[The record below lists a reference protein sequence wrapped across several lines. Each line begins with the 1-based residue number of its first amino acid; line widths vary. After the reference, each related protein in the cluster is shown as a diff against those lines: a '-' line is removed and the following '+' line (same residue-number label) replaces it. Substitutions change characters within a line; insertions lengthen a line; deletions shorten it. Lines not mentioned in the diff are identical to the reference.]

1 MIGAASTE
9 PTTQKAAAA
18 AESSR
23 PRAAASASGHPPPP
37 PALLS
42 FGSYRLGVHDP
53 DADVDCLVLAPP
65 HCKREDFFGGW
76 VGALGRMAV
85 DGGRISGLHPVA
97 SAYTPVVKFEMDGVK
112 IDMIFASVSD
122 HKWLV
127 ERQTEAMTKTLARPD
142 AIDHDDDDDG
152 GAMEEE
158 TMRVD
163 DAALIGLDESSVRS
177 VNGVRVAQ
185 FLLDAIVATTPPA
198 ERRRMDG
205 DEGRGDGGGKD
216 GRTASPDDSP
226 AESIDDVTSL
236 RRLEYFRLTL
246 RLVKAWAK
254 NHGLYANVLGFLGG
268 VNWAILVCW
277 VCERNPDELPSRL
290 LQIFFRTFANWK
302 WPVPVSLSKQ
312 QNNPPA
318 GVQPLPTWDPVK
330 NYRDSKHVM
339 PIITP
344 CYPPMNSSYNVG
356 EPQLRRMRDELL
368 RASKLCD
375 NIVNNHASSSCSC
388 WDVLIE
394 NDFFKQHANYLQVDV
409 IGTNEEEFRSWFGLC
424 ESRMKLLIVGLESP
438 IDGVQAYPHAKFFH
452 RREKKGMEGG
462 IDDEN
467 IKYVTSH
474 FVALRFAHTAKRVDL
489 GPLVMDFLQVVNSF
503 EGRKSGMDL
512 AMCIV
517 SKKDLPS
524 YVFAD
529 GN

>member
-1 MIGAASTE
+1 
-9 PTTQKAAAA
+9 
-18 AESSR
+18 
-23 PRAAASASGHPPPP
+23 
-37 PALLS
+37 
-42 FGSYRLGVHDP
+42 
-53 DADVDCLVLAPP
+53 
-65 HCKREDFFGGW
+65 
-76 VGALGRMAV
+76 
-85 DGGRISGLHPVA
+85 
-97 SAYTPVVKFEMDGVK
+97 MDGVK

-163 DAALIGLDESSVRS
+163 DAELIGLDESSVRS

-185 FLLDAIVATTPPA
+185 FLLDAIVTTTPPA

-277 VCERNPDELPSRL
+277 VCEVRAAELVMCLSLVSCDPSTQLGIHRYSLVHVATKQRNPDEFPSRL

-318 GVQPLPTWDPVK
+318 G
-330 NYRDSKHVM
+330 
-339 PIITP
+339 
-344 CYPPMNSSYNVG
+344 G
-356 EPQLRRMRDELL
+356 ERRVTEMELL
-368 RASKLCD
+368 PD
-375 NIVNNHASSSCSC
+375 QYFTSS
-388 WDVLIE
+388 
-394 NDFFKQHANYLQVDV
+394 
-409 IGTNEEEFRSWFGLC
+409 
-424 ESRMKLLIVGLESP
+424 
-438 IDGVQAYPHAKFFH
+438 H
-452 RREKKGMEGG
+452 RIR
-462 IDDEN
+462 
-467 IKYVTSH
+467 
-474 FVALRFAHTAKRVDL
+474 R
-489 GPLVMDFLQVVNSF
+489 
-503 EGRKSGMDL
+503 
-512 AMCIV
+512 
-517 SKKDLPS
+517 
-524 YVFAD
+524 
-529 GN
+529 

>member
-1 MIGAASTE
+1 
-9 PTTQKAAAA
+9 
-18 AESSR
+18 
-23 PRAAASASGHPPPP
+23 
-37 PALLS
+37 
-42 FGSYRLGVHDP
+42 
-53 DADVDCLVLAPP
+53 
-65 HCKREDFFGGW
+65 
-76 VGALGRMAV
+76 
-85 DGGRISGLHPVA
+85 
-97 SAYTPVVKFEMDGVK
+97 MDGVK

-216 GRTASPDDSP
+216 GRTPATTAMTASPDDSP
-226 AESIDDVTSL
+226 AASIDDVTSL

-277 VCERNPDELPSRL
+277 VCEVRAAELVMCLFLVSCDPSTRLGIHRYSLVHVATKQRNPDELPSRL

-318 GVQPLPTWDPVK
+318 G
-330 NYRDSKHVM
+330 
-339 PIITP
+339 
-344 CYPPMNSSYNVG
+344 G
-356 EPQLRRMRDELL
+356 ERRVAEMELL
-368 RASKLCD
+368 PD
-375 NIVNNHASSSCSC
+375 QYFTSS
-388 WDVLIE
+388 
-394 NDFFKQHANYLQVDV
+394 
-409 IGTNEEEFRSWFGLC
+409 
-424 ESRMKLLIVGLESP
+424 
-438 IDGVQAYPHAKFFH
+438 H
-452 RREKKGMEGG
+452 RIR
-462 IDDEN
+462 
-467 IKYVTSH
+467 
-474 FVALRFAHTAKRVDL
+474 R
-489 GPLVMDFLQVVNSF
+489 
-503 EGRKSGMDL
+503 
-512 AMCIV
+512 
-517 SKKDLPS
+517 
-524 YVFAD
+524 
-529 GN
+529 